1 MNELKA
7 ALVNLKRSPPN
18 TQQGDTDTRLAV
30 TGGMLMA
37 SLDTI
42 TPSIKPISFVQA
54 LRQSYPM
61 YDETDDHGH
70 HKQQDADECFQSIL
84 QSWRRPLEI
93 STKEDLIGNLFEIE
107 LQSELK
113 CVEAPDEPATF
124 QNEKVLRLSCHIDN
138 NNNPINML
146 WEGIKISL
154 EGDIEKRS
162 QTLGRDAVYHK
173 TSRINKLVSRNSPIM
188 FLIALVSVCSVCQ
201 ILLEVIVEQLRN

>member
-1 MNELKA
+1 
-7 ALVNLKRSPPN
+7 
-18 TQQGDTDTRLAV
+18 
-30 TGGMLMA
+30 
-37 SLDTI
+37 
-42 TPSIKPISFVQA
+42 
-54 LRQSYPM
+54 M

-70 HKQQDADECFQSIL
+70 HKQQDADECFQSSL

-173 TSRINKLVSRNSPIM
+173 TSRINKLVSLHSPIM
-188 FLIALVSVCSVCQ
+188 F
-201 ILLEVIVEQLRN
+201 